1 MKRTKTLV
9 ALLLLVS
16 LMMACFAG
24 CGKAPTFGEWTDN
37 EVFQNIPAMVVEGT
51 HIGAVEDY
59 GDKNYQVAISGTSL
73 SDYQDYLKL
82 LDRKGYDK
90 YVDNGENGINGTVY
104 TTTLT
109 KDTLGIVVTHM
120 VNLNKTYVS
129 AKDGLTLSP
138 HVFEENADKT
148 TLPDAK
154 TTMYN
159 LQCDGNAYLIQLKNG
174 HFIMNDGGS
183 AYCMENIVSLMEE
196 LAPAGEKPTVD
207 AWFYTHEHGD
217 HAYGIKQFA
226 RDAFMADRVNVEAI
240 YYSEISQAT
249 AATLYAATNDVG
261 TISTYIAA
269 MKTSEG
275 EIPTLYRPRAGE
287 RYYFNDV
294 VVEVPYTQEQCPVE
308 EYEGDLNGSSLWL
321 MYYIDGQKFM
331 LNGDTERNNVN
342 GAAAMYDQEYFDVD
356 IMSVFH
362 HGHNIHAGTE
372 TYFNAEVLTYPSW
385 GVYNTRWG
393 PLAIHANNI
402 MMNAAEE
409 AVSYLNGSVK
419 YTFPYEVGTYE
430 IMENWYPEMTAEQN
444 EANGEYAAN
453 TKEERTFLE
462 TGKE

>member
-51 HIGAVEDY
+51 HIGPVEDY

-109 KDTLGIVVTHM
+109 KDTLGVVVTHM

-129 AKDGLTLSP
+129 AKDGMTLSP

-148 TLPDAK
+148 MLPDAK

-159 LQCDGNAYLIQLKNG
+159 LQNDGNAYLIQLKNG

-183 AYCMENIVSLMEE
+183 APYMENIITLMEE

-226 RDAFMADRVNVEAI
+226 RDAFMADRVNVEAV

-261 TISTYIAA
+261 TIGTYIAA

-275 EIPTLYRPRAGE
+275 EIPTMYRPRAGE

-294 VVEVPYTQEQCPVE
+294 VIEVPYTQEQCPVM

-356 IMSVFH
+356 IMAVFH

-393 PLAIHANNI
+393 DLAIHANNI

-430 IMENWYPEMTAEQN
+430 IMENWYPMMTAEQN
-444 EANGEYAAN
+444 EQNGEYAAN
-453 TKEERTFLE
+453 TKEERTFLD